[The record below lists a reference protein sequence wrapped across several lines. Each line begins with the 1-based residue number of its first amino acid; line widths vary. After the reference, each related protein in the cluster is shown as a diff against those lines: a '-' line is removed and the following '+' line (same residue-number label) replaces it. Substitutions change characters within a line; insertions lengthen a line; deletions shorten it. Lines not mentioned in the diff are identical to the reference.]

1 MFCLMSHGLLLNTL
15 LAVDIRTTT
24 TTSSNPLPTVPNAS
38 TAIAV
43 PTASTTHIAVPTA
56 STTHIAD
63 PTASTT
69 HIADPGPSST
79 TENTETMSS
88 EHGALAGKYNNMFVT
103 RKSLG

>member
-24 TTSSNPLPTVPNAS
+24 PTSSNPLPTVPNAS

-43 PTASTTHIAVPTA
+43 PTASTTHIA
-56 STTHIAD
+56 
-63 PTASTT
+63 
-69 HIADPGPSST
+69 DPGPSNT

-103 RKSLG
+103 RKFFG

>member
-43 PTASTTHIAVPTA
+43 PTASTTHIA
-56 STTHIAD
+56 D
-63 PTASTT
+63 PTASMT
-69 HIADPGPSST
+69 HIADPGPSNT

-103 RKSLG
+103 RKFFG